1 MTGRRKGRRICGWIM
16 SAAMAFAVWG
26 LITAGIFDKG
36 IYNTSLLNE
45 SISSSSFLE
54 QRYDGFETEVQEA
67 LRAVNLPEELLGRE
81 EMYERFSL
89 DLKKQILGNEAGEP
103 EEWLKQ
109 LAQDAVKEYLDSQ
122 GTYVTAEAEAG
133 IQALAANLQGMEA
146 RYTAVPELEE
156 WRQMQGVFYRER
168 SKAFAGLTVIFLA
181 AAAAAVGIQHRKY
194 RGLQVMGVGG
204 LLGSALAAISFLA
217 VFLGKRAAAGEIAGI
232 FWGEVSGVCL
242 VFCGAGA
249 AVSLCLWMFG
259 KLWGRKER

>member
-26 LITAGIFDKG
+26 LIAAGIFDKG

-45 SISSSSFLE
+45 SISASSFLE
-54 QRYDGFETEVQEA
+54 QRYDGFEAEVQEA
-67 LRAVNLPEELLGRE
+67 LRAANLPEEFLGRE
-81 EMYERFSL
+81 ELYERFSL

-109 LAQDAVKEYLDSQ
+109 LAQDTVKEYLDSQ

-133 IQALAANLQGMEA
+133 IQALAANLQGMES
-146 RYTAVPELEE
+146 RYTEIPELEE
-156 WRQMQGVFYRER
+156 WRQMQEVFYRER